1 MNNYIPYILT
11 VLIKALLVVSSVEA
25 AQHRPANAEALTAVL
40 SVCENGDEIVLGEGV
55 FTGNFRIAKSIT
67 ITGKGGVLDGSGQGT
82 VLTLDAP
89 DIVVEGIRVR
99 NGGSDL
105 SGPDCGIYLS
115 PAAAGSRVSL
125 NLIERCSFGIWVHEC
140 QGVIIEDNRVMGIKT
155 GHTSNRGNGIQ
166 LFDST
171 EVTTRGNTVRDG
183 RDGIYISA
191 TEDSLIEGNNIE
203 GARYGIHYMYS
214 YRNTVRG
221 NVCRN
226 NGNGY
231 ALMESKH
238 LLVENNLS
246 ENNKGQGLQFRDAQ
260 YCTIQNNRLIGNAEG
275 LFFYSST
282 NNKILDNLVKNNKV
296 GVKIW
301 AGSLRNQVEGNR
313 FIGNSQQ
320 VFYVGTTEI
329 EWGSEKRGNY
339 WSDYLGWDQDGD
351 GVGDRPYRV
360 NSFHARLLYRFPAAA
375 LLMNSPSLETL
386 SLLERRLPVLRTP
399 TITDRKPLMNDIAS
413 DE

>member
-1 MNNYIPYILT
+1 MKDY
-11 VLIKALLVVSSVEA
+11 
-25 AQHRPANAEALTAVL
+25 LTAVIIL
-40 SVCENGDEIVLGEGV
+40 LLGISRIEAASHHPANTRELVAVFSRCKNGDEIVLGKGV
-55 FTGNFRIAKSIT
+55 FSGNFRITKSVL
-67 ITGKGGVLDGSGQGT
+67 ITGKGGILDGGGKGT
-82 VLTLDAP
+82 VLSLDAP
-89 DIVVEGIRVR
+89 GIVVKDIRVR
-99 NGGSDL
+99 NSGSNL
-105 SGPDCGIYLS
+105 SGPDCGIYLT
-115 PAAAGSRVSL
+115 PAAVDSRVSSSL
-125 NLIERCSFGIWVHEC
+125 VEHCAFGIWVHE
-140 QGVIIEDNRVMGIKT
+140 GRGTIIEDNSVNGIKT

-166 LFDST
+166 LFDCT
-171 EVTTRGNTVRDG
+171 KVTVRGNSVRDG

-191 TEDSLIEGNNIE
+191 TEDSLIEGNHIE

-214 YRNTVRG
+214 YSNTVRG
-221 NVCRN
+221 NSCRN

-260 YCTIQNNRLIGNAEG
+260 YCIIRNNRLIGNAEG

-282 NNKILDNLVKNNKV
+282 NNKILDNLVKDNDV
-296 GVKIW
+296 GVKVW

-313 FIGNSQQ
+313 FVGNRQQ

-329 EWGSEKRGNY
+329 EWGGEERGNY
-339 WSDYLGWDQDGD
+339 WGDYLGWDQNSDGI
-351 GVGDRPYRV
+351 GDRPYRV
-360 NSFHARLLYRFPAAA
+360 NSFHARLLYRFPTAA

-399 TITDRKPLMNDIAS
+399 TITDRNPLMQSPSA

>member
-1 MNNYIPYILT
+1 MNHHIPYILT
-11 VLIKALLVVSSVEA
+11 VLATMLLMAPVDAVS
-25 AQHRPANAEALTAVL
+25 QHRPATSEELAAVL
-40 SVCENGDEIVLGEGV
+40 SSCENGDEIILGNGI
-55 FTGNFRIAKSIT
+55 FTGNFRITKSIR
-67 ITGKGGVLDGSGQGT
+67 ITGKGGILDGGGQGT

-89 DIVVEGIRVR
+89 NIAVTEIQVR
-99 NGGSDL
+99 NSGSDL

-115 PAAAGSRVSL
+115 PAATGSRVSS
-125 NLIERCSFGIWVHEC
+125 NLIELCAFGIWVHEC
-140 QGVIIEDNRVMGIKT
+140 RSVTIEDNQVMGSKT

-171 EVTTRGNTVRDG
+171 EVTARDNTIRNG

-191 TEDSLIEGNNIE
+191 TENSLIEGNHIE

-214 YRNTVRG
+214 YSNTVRG
-221 NVCRN
+221 NICRN

-238 LLVENNLS
+238 LIVENNLA

-260 YCTIQNNRLIGNAEG
+260 YCTIRNNRLIGNAEG

-329 EWGSEKRGNY
+329 EWGSDKRGNY

-351 GVGDRPYRV
+351 GIGDRPYRV

-399 TITDRKPLMNDIAS
+399 TITDRKPLMNNTAS
-413 DE
+413 DG

>member
-1 MNNYIPYILT
+1 MD
-11 VLIKALLVVSSVEA
+11 A
-25 AQHRPANAEALTAVL
+25 ATYHPANAGELEEVF
-40 SVCENGDEIVLGEGV
+40 SRCENGDEIVLAEEI
-55 FTGNFRIAKSIT
+55 FTGNFHVTKSIR
-67 ITGKGGVLDGSGQGT
+67 ITGKGGILDGGGKGT

-89 DIVVEGIRVR
+89 DIIVKGIRVR
-99 NGGSDL
+99 NSGTNL
-105 SGPDCGIYLS
+105 SGPDCGIYLT
-115 PAAAGSRVSL
+115 PAAINNRVSSSL
-125 NLIERCSFGIWVHEC
+125 FEHCAFGIWVHE
-140 QGVIIEDNRVMGIKT
+140 GRDTIIEENRIMGIKT

-166 LFDST
+166 LFDCSK
-171 EVTTRGNTVRDG
+171 VTVRGNSVRDG

-191 TEDSLIEGNNIE
+191 TEDSLIEDNHIE
-203 GARYGIHYMYS
+203 GSRYGVHYMYS
-214 YRNTVRG
+214 YSNTVRG
-221 NVCRN
+221 NICRN

-260 YCTIQNNRLIGNAEG
+260 YCIIRNNRLIGNTEG

-282 NNKILDNLVKNNKV
+282 NNKILDNLVMNNEV
-296 GVKIW
+296 GVKVW

-313 FIGNSQQ
+313 FVGNKQQ

-329 EWGSEKRGNY
+329 DWGGKNRGNY
-339 WSDYLGWDQDGD
+339 WSDYLGWDQNGD
-351 GVGDRPYRV
+351 GIGDRPYRV
-360 NSFHARLLYRFPAAA
+360 NSFHARLLYRFPSAA

-399 TITDRKPLMNDIAS
+399 TITDRNPLMDAPS
-413 DE
+413 TDE

>member
-1 MNNYIPYILT
+1 MKREFPILILCAGLFPVQEAWSARHQAT
-11 VLIKALLVVSSVEA
+11 TSAELVEILA
-25 AQHRPANAEALTAVL
+25 TCRA
-40 SVCENGDEIVLGEGV
+40 GDEVVLGEGA
-55 FTGNFRIAKSIT
+55 FTGNFLVTKSIR
-67 ITGKGGVLDGSGQGT
+67 ITGSDGMLDGQHRGT
-82 VLTLDAP
+82 VLRIEAP
-89 DIVVEGIRVR
+89 KVTVKGVRIR
-99 NGGSDL
+99 NSGTNL
-105 SGPDCGIYLS
+105 SGPDCGIYLAPS
-115 PAAAGSRVSL
+115 ASQSRIASCRID
-125 NLIERCSFGIWVHEC
+125 NCAFGIWVHEC
-140 QGVIIEDNRVMGIKT
+140 EGTVLENNQVTGIKT

-171 EVTTRGNTVRDG
+171 GLTVRNNRVRDG

-191 TEDSLIEGNNIE
+191 TEESLIEGNDIE
-203 GARYGIHYMYS
+203 RARYGIHYMYS
-214 YRNTVRG
+214 YSNEVRN

-226 NGNGY
+226 NGHGY

-238 LLVENNLS
+238 LTVVHNLS

-260 YCTIQNNRLIGNAEG
+260 YCTIQHNRLIGNSEG

-282 NNKILDNLVKNNKV
+282 NNKILDNLVKGNQV

-329 EWGSEKRGNY
+329 DWGSEQRGNY

-351 GVGDRPYRV
+351 GIGDRPYRV
-360 NSFHARLLYRFPAAA
+360 NSFNSRLLYRFPSAA

-386 SLLERRLPVLRTP
+386 SLLERRLPFLRTP
-399 TITDRKPLMNDIAS
+399 TITDRKPLLEAPS
-413 DE
+413 DD

>member
-1 MNNYIPYILT
+1 MLLT
-11 VLIKALLVVSSVEA
+11 ASAVA
-25 AQHRPANAEALTAVL
+25 ASQHRPATAAELIAVL
-40 SVCENGDEIVLGEGV
+40 SNCENGDEIVLEKRV
-55 FTGNFRIAKSIT
+55 FIGNFRVTNSIT
-67 ITGKGGVLDGSGQGT
+67 ITGKGSILDGDGQGT

-89 DIVVEGIRVR
+89 NIVVNGIQVR
-99 NGGSDL
+99 NSGTDL

-115 PAAAGSRVSL
+115 PAAAGSRISS
-125 NLIERCSFGIWVHEC
+125 NLIEHCAFGIWVHEC
-140 QGVIIEDNRVMGIKT
+140 QSVTIENNRVMGIKT

-171 EVTTRGNTVRDG
+171 KVTARGNTVRDG

-191 TEDSLIEGNNIE
+191 TEDSLIENNHIE

-214 YRNTVRG
+214 YSNTVRG
-221 NVCRN
+221 NICRN

-238 LLVENNLS
+238 LIVENNLS

-260 YCTIQNNRLIGNAEG
+260 YCTIRNNRLIGNAEG

-329 EWGSEKRGNY
+329 EWGSDKRGNY

-351 GVGDRPYRV
+351 GIGDRPYRV

-399 TITDRKPLMNDIAS
+399 TITDRKPLMNNPAS